1 MPTMGLRAT
10 PSSTAAARMEPTK
23 GPVQEKDTMVIARA
37 TKKAAMY
44 PPLSAS
50 RSALLAS
57 PEGRVISN
65 APRNDTA
72 KTRKRRAKIRLG
84 IQCVP
89 MASVAAVLWKR
100 ATIRPSRV

>member
-1 MPTMGLRAT
+1 MGLRAT
-10 PSSTAAARMEPTK
+10 PSRTAAARMEPTK
-23 GPVQEKDTMVIARA
+23 GPVQENETMVIASA

-57 PEGRVISN
+57 PEGRVISK
-65 APRNDTA
+65 APRKETA
-72 KTRKRRAKIRLG
+72 KIRKRRANIRLG
-84 IQCVP
+84 IQWVP

-100 ATIRPSRV
+100 ATMSPRRV